1 MDFEIIQ
8 DSQTITCQTLFTF
21 KDETTNVDYIVY
33 TDGSKNDD
41 DSLKI
46 YASRYVFEDNNIV
59 LKEIENDSEWDMIDE
74 MISIKFEETK

>member
-8 DSQTITCQTLFTF
+8 NSQKITCQTLFTF
-21 KDETTNVDYIVY
+21 KDEAKNINYIVY

-41 DSLKI
+41 DNLKI
-46 YASRYVFEDNNIV
+46 YASRYVLENNNIV

-74 MISIKFEETK
+74 MISIKFEENK